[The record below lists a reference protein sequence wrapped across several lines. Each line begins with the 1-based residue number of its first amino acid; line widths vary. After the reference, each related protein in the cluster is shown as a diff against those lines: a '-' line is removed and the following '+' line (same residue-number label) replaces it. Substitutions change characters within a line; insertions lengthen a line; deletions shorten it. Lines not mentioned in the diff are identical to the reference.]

1 MRSRCSQVRKD
12 DGFSLTELIV
22 SLTLLGFVLALGYS
36 ISQVVSI
43 GQRNADRES
52 LVAREITYPLTR
64 ISEILIQNHRVEASP
79 APTGMVLSVRTDQDL
94 DNVQEQ
100 HNFQLVTA
108 GGDTYIEQRV
118 FLLNASGAR
127 VLPVRHVAR
136 WGTRVTNVDAG
147 VSLFRY
153 FDASGAPITDMSRV
167 SDTARS
173 VEITIRS
180 TVDGRVV
187 QDSVRAAFR
196 NRDS

>member
-1 MRSRCSQVRKD
+1 MRVRCLQARKD

-22 SLTLLGFVLALGYS
+22 SLTLLGFVLALAYS

-43 GQRNADRES
+43 GQRNADRQS

-64 ISEILIQNHRVEASP
+64 ISEILIQNHRIEVSP
-79 APTGMVLSVRTDQDL
+79 APTGMTLSVRTDQDL
-94 DNVQEQ
+94 NDQQEQ
-100 HNFQLVTA
+100 HNFRLVTE
-108 GGDTYIEQRV
+108 GGDTYIEQQV
-118 FLLNASGAR
+118 FLLNSSGVR
-127 VLPVRHVAR
+127 VLPVQRVAR

-147 VSLFRY
+147 VPLFRY
-153 FDASGAPITDMSRV
+153 FDASGAPIADMSRV
-167 SDTARS
+167 PDAARS

>member
-1 MRSRCSQVRKD
+1 MRARCLQTGKD

-52 LVAREITYPLTR
+52 QLSREITYPLTR
-64 ISEILIQNHRVEASP
+64 ISEILIQNARIEVSP
-79 APTGMVLSVRTDQDL
+79 APTGMTLSVRTDQDL
-94 DNVQEQ
+94 NDEQEQ

-108 GGDTYIEQRV
+108 GGDTYIEQQV
-118 FLLNASGAR
+118 FLLNTSGVR
-127 VLPVRHVAR
+127 VLPARRVAR
-136 WGTRVTNVDAG
+136 WGTRVTNVDAN
-147 VSLFRY
+147 VPLFRY
-153 FDASGAPITDMSRV
+153 FDASGALITDMTRV
-167 SDTARS
+167 PNDARS